1 MVSRLF
7 LGVVMKLDY
16 IKITNFRN
24 FTRITLPRFSRVN
37 MLIGE
42 NGSGKTNFL
51 EAIQTLS
58 TLTPLRPVGF
68 PELIRWSSDFFHLHG
83 EFDGHTVELGFSEK
97 KRVLKLDGD
106 KSGKANLARI
116 APVVAFM
123 PDDIDIIRGTPEN
136 RRMFLDRALSAI
148 DPQYEAAVRRYYRTL
163 RQRNAQFKLNP
174 RDVPIWDAE
183 LIGWGSMIIM
193 KRLPYIRVLNDKIR
207 ELYRELYGKEIRIR
221 YMNPFRIEGS
231 VEESFRDAVKNGAR
245 EELRRRCT
253 LFGPHRDNFSI
264 QMDDKNSNA
273 FVSQGQLRS
282 LAFALK
288 LGVVRSIEDS
298 SGGRPILLIDDVL
311 LEIDEPRREQ
321 ILDMI
326 SRDYQ
331 IFFTMTNGALFRRVF
346 DDCSV
351 FQVSG
356 GDIALTG

>member
-1 MVSRLF
+1 
-7 LGVVMKLDY
+7 MKLDY

-24 FTRITLPRFSRVN
+24 FSRIILPRFSRIN

-51 EAIQTLS
+51 EAIQTLT
-58 TLTPLRPVGF
+58 TLSPLRPVGF
-68 PELIRWSSDFFHLHG
+68 PELIRWGSDFFHLHG

-97 KRVLKLDGD
+97 KRLLKIDGD
-106 KSGKANLARI
+106 KSNKAGLARI

-123 PDDIDIIRGTPEN
+123 PDDIDIIRGAPEN

-148 DPQYEAAVRRYYRTL
+148 DPQYETALRRYYRTL

-174 RDVPIWDAE
+174 RDVTIWDAE
-183 LIGWGSMIIM
+183 LIDWGSMIIM
-193 KRLPYIRVLNDKIR
+193 KRLPYIRILNDKIR
-207 ELYRELYGKEIRIR
+207 ELYRELYGREIRIR

-231 VEESFRDAVKNGAR
+231 VEESFRNAVKTGAR

-253 LFGPHRDNFSI
+253 LFGPHRDNFCI
-264 QMDDKNSNA
+264 QMDDKKSDT

-298 SGGRPILLIDDVL
+298 SGGRPILLVDDVL
-311 LEIDEPRREQ
+311 LEIDEVRREK

-326 SRDYQ
+326 SMDYQ
-331 IFFTMTNGALFRRVF
+331 IFFTMTNGALISRVF
-346 DDCSV
+346 ADCSV
-351 FQVSG
+351 FQVNG
-356 GDIALTG
+356 GEIALPR